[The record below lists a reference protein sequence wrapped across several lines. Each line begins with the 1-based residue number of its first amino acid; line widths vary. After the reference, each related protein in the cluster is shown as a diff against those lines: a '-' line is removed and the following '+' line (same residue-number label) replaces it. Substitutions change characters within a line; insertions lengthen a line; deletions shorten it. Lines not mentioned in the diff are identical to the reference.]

1 VKAGRQQRN
10 AHSKYQ
16 GNNKREHKV
25 SRRRLGVDSKLEERT
40 SCRGERVL
48 LVLLWT
54 VWLRPNKIHVALGV
68 ARASIQAAFRSADG
82 KETDVIVF

>member
-1 VKAGRQQRN
+1 
-10 AHSKYQ
+10 
-16 GNNKREHKV
+16 V

-40 SCRGERVL
+40 SCRGEGERVL

-54 VWLRPNKIHVALGV
+54 VWLRPNKRHVALGV
-68 ARASIQAAFRSADG
+68 ARASVQAAFNRSADG

>member
-1 VKAGRQQRN
+1 
-10 AHSKYQ
+10 
-16 GNNKREHKV
+16 V

-40 SCRGERVL
+40 SCRCERVL

-54 VWLRPNKIHVALGV
+54 VWLRPNKRHVALGV
-68 ARASIQAAFRSADG
+68 ARASINARSADSDG